1 MAGLIIAHNRN
12 LNYVR
17 KAAGF
22 SLPEA
27 LFALLL
33 MALSS
38 SALLQYHR
46 VLGLGFS
53 QQWQQREAWRVAE
66 QRLTGREVTGWQSVL
81 QRSSGPGGCTLER
94 VEVSGPHQRSATL
107 SRLRC

>member
-1 MAGLIIAHNRN
+1 MTT
-12 LNYVR
+12 VR
-17 KAAGF
+17 WPRRINASDAAGF

-33 MALSS
+33 MAVST

-46 VLGLGFS
+46 VLTLGFS

-66 QRLTGREVTGWQSVL
+66 QRLLGREVPGWQTRSEKKQGPVGCVL
-81 QRSSGPGGCTLER
+81 EKA
-94 VEVSGPHQRSATL
+94 EVSGPHQRHASLT
-107 SRLRC
+107 RLTC

>member
-1 MAGLIIAHNRN
+1 MTTARWPRQSNVSD
-12 LNYVR
+12 VR
-17 KAAGF
+17 GF

-33 MALSS
+33 MAVST

-46 VLGLGFS
+46 VLTLGFS

-66 QRLTGREVTGWQSVL
+66 QRLLGHEVPGWQSRFEKT
-81 QRSSGPGGCTLER
+81 QGPGGCVLEKA
-94 VEVSGPHQRSATL
+94 EVSGPHQRHASL
-107 SRLRC
+107 MRLTC

>member
-1 MAGLIIAHNRN
+1 MIIARN
-12 LNYVR
+12 PR
-17 KAAGF
+17 RSSACESAGF

-33 MALSS
+33 MAVST

-46 VLGLGFS
+46 VLTLGFS

-66 QRLTGREVTGWQSVL
+66 QRLLGREVAGWQT
-81 QRSSGPGGCTLER
+81 RSDKKTGPGGCTLET
-94 VEVSGPHQRSATL
+94 VTVSGPHQRQASLT
-107 SRLRC
+107 RLHC

>member
-1 MAGLIIAHNRN
+1 MTTARWPQRKTASDAG
-12 LNYVR
+12 
-17 KAAGF
+17 GF

-33 MALSS
+33 MAVST

-46 VLGLGFS
+46 VLTLGFS

-66 QRLTGREVTGWQSVL
+66 QRLLGREVSGWQSRSEKTQGPAGCVL
-81 QRSSGPGGCTLER
+81 EKA
-94 VEVSGPHQRSATL
+94 EVSGPHQRHASLMRVT
-107 SRLRC
+107 C